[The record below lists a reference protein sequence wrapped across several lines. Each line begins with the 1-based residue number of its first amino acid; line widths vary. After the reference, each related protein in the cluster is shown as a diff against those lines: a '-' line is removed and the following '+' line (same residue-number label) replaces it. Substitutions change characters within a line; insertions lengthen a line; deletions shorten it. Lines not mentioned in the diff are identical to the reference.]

1 MIQCSFKIGTKD
13 PFMESDE
20 KMAAGKTEEAPAQGA
35 SSPGKQSSLADWAP
49 KLVGL
54 LIPVALGLEAYG
66 VYASRV
72 DKAEAASVEAAK
84 LQSVQQEPARDQ
96 QLK

>member
-1 MIQCSFKIGTKD
+1 
-13 PFMESDE
+13 MESDE
-20 KMAAGKTEEAPAQGA
+20 KMAAGKTEEASAQGA
-35 SSPGKQSSLADWAP
+35 SSAGKQSSFADWAP

-66 VYASRV
+66 VYASRAE
-72 DKAEAASVEAAK
+72 KAQAEAASVEAAK